1 MMTTH
6 PNALIASD
14 YVICVNLRAVPDI
27 FNAEWLWDRVRIGQE
42 GVLLLEA
49 LKRHPRRIA
58 RSAGQRQETYY
69 SHVVIRISERD
80 SIRDERLED
89 GFGRHLLLRELRR
102 LHERDLGEHLAENA
116 TIRYRLEPD
125 PMLRPGE
132 VQALFGRAIHLPADD
147 EAPVFRIEVTA
158 DGQSDWR
165 EVGSIYPGQR
175 LTLLNGDRRASSY
188 AVVAWPFPGNESI
201 LLLQRSEAPTLV
213 DVVEEPPACLNLT
226 GDGQGGFVA
235 RDHRG
240 RGLRLRVVALSA
252 DVELLNLAGTGVA
265 RIAGAAGTAAH
276 RPGRRFGQA
285 GIGIEAIRPGGRRL
299 YDDRSL
305 GPARAGVRHPNT
317 FRGTVRAAGR
327 HSGVFPATRA
337 RSAGRTRPAHLDS
350 PSTGGLL
357 AGDGRRLATLVD
369 LCGGRYQ
376 RLADQLQP
384 RGRTGAG

>member
-1 MMTTH
+1 MTTH

-89 GFGRHLLLRELRR
+89 GFGCRLLLRELRR

-116 TIRYRLEPD
+116 TISLS
-125 PMLRPGE
+125 PGAGPG
-132 VQALFGRAIHLPADD
+132 VASGRGAGTVGRAIHLPADD
-147 EAPVFRIEVTA
+147 EAPAFRIEVTA

-188 AVVAWPFPGNESI
+188 AVVAW
-201 LLLQRSEAPTLV
+201 RSQATNRYCCSSDP
-213 DVVEEPPACLNLT
+213 
-226 GDGQGGFVA
+226 
-235 RDHRG
+235 RR
-240 RGLRLRVVALSA
+240 
-252 DVELLNLAGTGVA
+252 
-265 RIAGAAGTAAH
+265 
-276 RPGRRFGQA
+276 RPWWMWWRSRR
-285 GIGIEAIRPGGRRL
+285 P
-299 YDDRSL
+299 
-305 GPARAGVRHPNT
+305 V
-317 FRGTVRAAGR
+317 
-327 HSGVFPATRA
+327 
-337 RSAGRTRPAHLDS
+337 
-350 PSTGGLL
+350 
-357 AGDGRRLATLVD
+357 
-369 LCGGRYQ
+369 
-376 RLADQLQP
+376 
-384 RGRTGAG
+384 